1 MGMNAI
7 RPWLI
12 IGMFAALV
20 ACTSKGSL
28 HTPAFDEP
36 LSEAIATAKTPEDHE
51 ALARHYEQEADALQA
66 RSEQHLAMAGSYKRL
81 RQARRPLNPQKA
93 AKHCRRLAENYRA
106 SAEENRALAKLH
118 RKIAQELAP

>member
-1 MGMNAI
+1 MNAI

-51 ALARHYEQEADALQA
+51 ALARHDEQEADALQA
-66 RSEQHLAMAGSYKRL
+66 RSEQHLAMAGSYQRS
-81 RQARRPLNPQKA
+81 RPARRPYPQGA
-93 AKHCRRLAENYRA
+93 AKHCQRLAENYRA
-106 SAEENRALAKLH
+106 SAEENRALAQLH